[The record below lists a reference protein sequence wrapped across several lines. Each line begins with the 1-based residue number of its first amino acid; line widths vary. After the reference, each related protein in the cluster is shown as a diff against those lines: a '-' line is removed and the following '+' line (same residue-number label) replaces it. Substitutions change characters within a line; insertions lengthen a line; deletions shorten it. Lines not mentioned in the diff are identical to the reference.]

1 MALKAGYKGV
11 KKSFIDKLTT
21 LLSAKVIKSIG
32 NGLSLS
38 EQGALAAEIDT
49 ETMEFK
55 TGKLAAKIPEIPAT
69 YSRIKVYDG
78 EGSPAGLSE
87 DISMILPSGK
97 TLSDYDAIIFVTGQT
112 SDGGLSTIQAE
123 RIAFL
128 NFNTSL
134 KLVFEGY
141 YQRSM
146 IVSLDYANNTFNYT
160 STASSEN
167 EGYRLRIYEVHLIK
181 F

>member
-11 KKSFIDKLTT
+11 KKSFMDKLTT

-55 TGKLAAKIPEIPAT
+55 TGKLAAKIPEVPPSFDLDMLYDAVT
-69 YSRIKVYDG
+69 NPVTDNTSYSFG
-78 EGSPAGLSE
+78 EVL
-87 DISMILPSGK
+87 DVN
-97 TLSDYDAIIFVTGQT
+97 DYDAIVVVLTTAQ
-112 SDGGLSTIQAE
+112 DGGLSTSEWQFVGFTE
-123 RIAFL
+123 L
-128 NFNTSL
+128 L
-134 KLVFEGY
+134 KLSAGWTQCLYKERWFKLFIDFTDN
-141 YQRSM
+141 S
-146 IVSLDYANNTFNYT
+146 FKYT
-160 STASSEN
+160 SGYTSES
-167 EGYRLRIYEVHLIK
+167 GQFKPTLCYIYGVK

>member
-11 KKSFIDKLTT
+11 KKSFMDKLTT

-55 TGKLAAKIPEIPAT
+55 TGKLAAKIPEVPPSFDIEL
-69 YSRIKVYDG
+69 VYDAVTNPVTDNT
-78 EGSPAGLSE
+78 SYNFVE
-87 DISMILPSGK
+87 DID
-97 TLSDYDAIIFVTGQT
+97 DYDAVAVVLTTEQ
-112 SDGGLSTIQAE
+112 DGGISTSQWL
-123 RIAFL
+123 FV
-128 NFNTSL
+128 NFNEIL
-134 KLVFEGY
+134 KLSSGWTQCLYKERWFKLSIDFTDNSFKY
-141 YQRSM
+141 
-146 IVSLDYANNTFNYT
+146 VSSFT
-160 STASSEN
+160 SES
-167 EGYRLRIYEVHLIK
+167 GLFKPILCYIYGIK